1 MKWSRSLN
9 RTGDIGG
16 YTDGKDVG
24 YKVCLNQSYM
34 VM

>member
-16 YTDGKDVG
+16 YTDGRDVG
-24 YKVCLNQSYM
+24 
-34 VM
+34 